1 LALALCTYNP
11 SAVRVCNSLHIALM
25 QPLRQI
31 VQGEPFPRD
40 ENRTNSLSSRQ
51 LLDQLHPGIFQYT
64 RLHPIHSETSA
75 VFPSVAQC
83 YEDPAVLVHA
93 SGDTVRDLCCAYAVY
108 ALTLVACV
116 SATWVTANQAIL
128 LSRINQCG
136 TGLCYPG
143 ERCCTQ
149 ALICR
154 GEE

>member
-1 LALALCTYNP
+1 
-11 SAVRVCNSLHIALM
+11 VRVSHSLHIALM

-116 SATWVTANQAIL
+116 SATRVTANRPS

-136 TGLCYPG
+136 TGLCSPG